1 MKYFITGGCGFIGS
15 NMTNFLLSLG
25 HEVTIYDNFSSGF
38 EEFINNKENLKII
51 KGDLLNQNFIIQSL
65 SRNIDYVYHFA
76 ANADVRFGLQNP
88 RRDLEQNTIAT
99 FNLLEA
105 MRKKDIKN
113 IGFSSTGSVYGE
125 PNIFP
130 TPENAPFPIQT
141 SLYAASKL
149 ACEGLISSYCEG
161 YNFQANIFRFVSLL
175 GNHYTHGHVFDFTKS
190 LLKNPKELE
199 VLGDGTQTK
208 SYVNVQDCV
217 EAMYLA
223 EKKEVDKVEV
233 YNIGDTEFITVKQSI
248 NYITSFMNV
257 KPRLIFGGGKRG
269 WIGDSPVIH
278 LDNNKIKSLGW
289 NQKFSIRESIE
300 QTIEWLLQNKWV
312 YKKRQ

>member
-1 MKYFITGGCGFIGS
+1 M
-15 NMTNFLLSLG
+15 
-25 HEVTIYDNFSSGF
+25 
-38 EEFINNKENLKII
+38 
-51 KGDLLNQNFIIQSL
+51 
-65 SRNIDYVYHFA
+65 
-76 ANADVRFGLQNP
+76 
-88 RRDLEQNTIAT
+88 
-99 FNLLEA
+99 
-105 MRKKDIKN
+105 
-113 IGFSSTGSVYGE
+113 
-125 PNIFP
+125 
-130 TPENAPFPIQT
+130 
-141 SLYAASKL
+141 
-149 ACEGLISSYCEG
+149 
-161 YNFQANIFRFVSLL
+161 
-175 GNHYTHGHVFDFTKS
+175 
-190 LLKNPKELE
+190 
-199 VLGDGTQTK
+199 GDGTQTK